1 LRGLR
6 SGIVGRMSI
15 ILSADLTL
23 DVPAH
28 VLGEAEAPIGV
39 ATRYDTTVP
48 GQTIVVT
55 FKVGGARKVGATA
68 AGGTGAP
75 GENVVPS
82 SGTFTLDIATEARGL
97 GWKPGHAVIV
107 TPDPTKSTLVLS

>member
-1 LRGLR
+1 
-6 SGIVGRMSI
+6 MSI
-15 ILSADLTL
+15 ILSQDLTL

-39 ATRYDTTVP
+39 ATRYDTSVP

-55 FKVGGARKVGATA
+55 FKVGGARKVGANA

-75 GENVVPS
+75 GGNVAPNS
-82 SGTFTLDIATEARGL
+82 ATFTLDIATEARGL

-107 TPDPTKSTLVLS
+107 TPNPTKFTLVLS